1 MIQNNELWEGNVNCR
16 RKYLD
21 AILDTNQGIINIEIN
36 SATEDYIR
44 TRNFAYLSRAY
55 ANHTLRGEEYD
66 TETKFIQLNFTYN
79 LKDTEYYRVYSI
91 QDNMNK
97 RYINNFTIYEYN
109 MDKYVK
115 LWYTN
120 KKQEIEENKYLI
132 MMDLEKEELEKFS
145 REEEVVKVYMNKLN
159 RINEDPAFLNLI
171 DYEQDYK
178 MMINTLKHQAI
189 KKGHEEGFEKGI
201 EKGIE
206 KGRVEGIISIAKN
219 LLKNGMNIKD
229 VSKNTGLSI
238 KELENY
244 QSN

>member
-1 MIQNNELWEGNVNCR
+1 
-16 RKYLD
+16 
-21 AILDTNQGIINIEIN
+21 
-36 SATEDYIR
+36 
-44 TRNFAYLSRAY
+44 
-55 ANHTLRGEEYD
+55 
-66 TETKFIQLNFTYN
+66 
-79 LKDTEYYRVYSI
+79 
-91 QDNMNK
+91 
-97 RYINNFTIYEYN
+97 

-189 KKGHEEGFEKGI
+189 KKGHEEGLEKGL
-201 EKGIE
+201 EE
-206 KGRVEGIISIAKN
+206 GRKEGREEGMARGLQQGLKNGLITVAKN

-244 QSN
+244 QS